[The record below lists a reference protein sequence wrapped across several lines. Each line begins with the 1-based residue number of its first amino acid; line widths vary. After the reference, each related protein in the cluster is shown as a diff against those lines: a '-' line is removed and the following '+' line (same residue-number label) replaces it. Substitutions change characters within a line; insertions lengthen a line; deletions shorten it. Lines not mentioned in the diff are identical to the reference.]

1 VGCRALP
8 PAERPRNSFLICERG
23 FDGRDDISVRERGV
37 DRCGKGGERI
47 ERRTFRRK
55 GRGGGTSEK
64 VKGEEAEYPKRE
76 KRDSMGG
83 PSRERTMVIEE
94 AGEVGLIRS

>member
-1 VGCRALP
+1 
-8 PAERPRNSFLICERG
+8 
-23 FDGRDDISVRERGV
+23 
-37 DRCGKGGERI
+37 
-47 ERRTFRRK
+47 
-55 GRGGGTSEK
+55 